1 MIKILNHIYIL
12 ATILFTVYSQL
23 VIRGEVVKA
32 GSLPP
37 DVLGKIS
44 FVANLF
50 LNPWVLSSMFATL
63 LAGISWILAM
73 SRFEISYAYP
83 WIGLN
88 FVLMLFFGSVLFGES
103 ISAAKIIGTLLVVAG
118 ILVIARG

>member
-1 MIKILNHIYIL
+1 MTKILDHTYIF
-12 ATILFTVYSQL
+12 ATIFFTVYSQL
-23 VIRGEVVKA
+23 VMRSEVVKA

-37 DVLGKIS
+37 DFIGKML
-44 FVANLF
+44 FVGHLF
-50 LNPWVLSSMFATL
+50 LNPWVLSSIMATL
-63 LAGISWILAM
+63 LAGISWMLAM

-88 FVLMLFFGSVLFGES
+88 FVLMLLLGGLLFGES
-103 ISAAKIIGTLLVVAG
+103 ISMAKVIGTLLVVTG